1 MPQRE
6 CGLSVFCVDV
16 EGLLVRAVDDGFLLL
31 LAQGSGPDKDCVERF
46 EEGQLLKSAKSAV
59 KGT

>member
-16 EGLLVRAVDDGFLLL
+16 EGWLVCAVDDGFLLL
-31 LAQGSGPDKDCVERF
+31 LVQGSGPDKGRVERF
-46 EEGQLLKSAKSAV
+46 EEDWSTAEVGEV
-59 KGT
+59 RGE